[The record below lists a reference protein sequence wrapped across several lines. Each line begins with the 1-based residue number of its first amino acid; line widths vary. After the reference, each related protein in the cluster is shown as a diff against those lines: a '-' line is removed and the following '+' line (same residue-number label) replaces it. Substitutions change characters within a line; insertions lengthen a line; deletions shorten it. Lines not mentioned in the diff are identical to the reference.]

1 MNHNPCMYF
10 YLLDTFLQNK
20 KYEKEIARIETRIT
34 DLGIGG
40 QVARL
45 NILKDI
51 NELVH
56 DAVKRGITTVVAI
69 GDDYT
74 IGKVVDVVARY
85 DVVLGIIPLGEQC
98 SIAKMLGIPQ
108 GEAACEGLSRRVIE
122 CLDLG
127 IANGFFF
134 IGGIE
139 TSHTDVILESPDGY
153 RIIPL
158 PNAQRVI
165 IANIT
170 IAEAPQQLGIDSHP
184 QDGVM
189 ELIVLGKRKKQSFSM
204 KKQKNTMI
212 ITPQEYEDVS
222 IIPLSRMTLE
232 AAPGSSVT
240 VVIDG
245 KRVIKPPVELSIA
258 PEKLKI
264 IVGKDRVI

>member
-1 MNHNPCMYF
+1 MYF

-85 DVVLGIIPLGEQC
+85 DVVLGIIPLGEQLA
-98 SIAKMLGIPQ
+98 IAKILGIPQ

-122 CLDLG
+122 YLDLG

-139 TSHTDVILESPDGY
+139 TSHTDVVLESPDGY
-153 RIIPL
+153 RVVPL
-158 PNAQRVI
+158 PNARRVI
-165 IANIT
+165 VANI
-170 IAEAPQQLGIDSHP
+170 ISSQDMLQQPHCSHP
-184 QDGVM
+184 QDGVV
-189 ELIVLGKRKKQSFSM
+189 ELTVLGKRKKQSFSM

-212 ITPQEYEDVS
+212 IDPQEYDDTS

-232 AAPGSSVT
+232 AAPGASVT
-240 VVIDG
+240 VLVDG
-245 KRVIKPPVELSIA
+245 KRVIKPPVEISVA
-258 PEKLKI
+258 PEKLKV
-264 IVGKDRVI
+264 IVGKERVI